1 MGIESA
7 PLLIDSRKTPPRALS
22 DLEKK
27 YLASLTTLGRIDRV
41 IEESMK
47 QGVLVHFG
55 GLYTLV
61 RDLALAGVITSPE
74 VREHFDPRQ
83 DPKTKQAPS
92 DKYRLKAPS
101 SVQDLSAMPF
111 FRNLP
116 STAVERLWAGA
127 KKVGVAAGKNL
138 FEEGDSSREMYLLI
152 AGNMGLYRRAP
163 EGGQIRINEFIPGAV
178 FGEGAFLTGNP
189 RAGTVKA
196 MQESELLAFT
206 LPSDDFAAHLD
217 TAKVKNMQPRM
228 WALNAVMRSDSL
240 RLLPAESI
248 DQLIFSGRTVDFK
261 ENATIFKED
270 GMGRSFFVVINGSV
284 SITQKGKT
292 INVMKPGSCFGEIAL
307 FFSKEKRTASAIA
320 QTAVSLL
327 EIDRETFYKL
337 LINNLALAREVERGA
352 LERLQNDRKRAQ

>member
-7 PLLIDSRKTPPRALS
+7 PLLIDSRKIPPRALS
-22 DLEKK
+22 ELEKK
-27 YLASLTTLGRIDRV
+27 YFASLSNLGRIDRV

-55 GLYTLV
+55 GLYNLV

-74 VREHFDPRQ
+74 VREHFDPRT
-83 DPKTKQAPS
+83 DPKTKQAAT
-92 DKYRLKAPS
+92 DKYRLKAPG
-101 SVQDLSAMPF
+101 SVQDLAAMPF

-116 STAVERLWAGA
+116 PEAIERLWAGA
-127 KKVGVAAGKNL
+127 KRVTITNGKNL
-138 FEEGDSSREMYLLI
+138 FEEGATSREMYLLV
-152 AGNMGLYRRAP
+152 AGHMGLYRRAP

-189 RAGTVKA
+189 RTGTVKA
-196 MQESELLAFT
+196 MQDSELLAFT
-206 LPSDDFAAHLD
+206 LPSEDFAAHLD

-228 WALNAVMRSDSL
+228 WALNAVLRSESL

-248 DQLIFSGRTVDFK
+248 DQLIFSGRTIDFK

-270 GMGRSFFVVINGSV
+270 SIGRSFFVIINGSV
-284 SITQKGKT
+284 AITQKGRT

-307 FFSKEKRTASAIA
+307 FFSKEKRTASVIA

-327 EIDRETFYKL
+327 EIDRDTFYKL
-337 LINNLALAREVERGA
+337 LVNNLALAREVERGA
-352 LERLQNDRKRAQ
+352 LERLQNDRKRAL